1 MKFKVPF
8 YKHDLGQ
15 AELDSVRK
23 VLDQPILTTG
33 SFVREFEEV
42 FAAYM
47 GVQHVIGVT
56 SCTAA
61 LQLSLHALGVKP
73 GDEVITTP
81 MTFIATATSIL
92 QAGATPV
99 FVDVEPDTGN
109 IDIELVS
116 KKVSSKTKAVIPV
129 HLFGQ
134 MVDMSSLNS
143 LCSHHGISIVED
155 AAHCVGGMRDGI
167 SPGNSPSSA
176 AACFSFYATKHLT
189 CGEGGAIITNNPDM
203 DTQLRLLR
211 NHGMTR
217 DADQRSREGYK
228 DWDMTRMGWKYNMS
242 NLDAALLIPQVC
254 RLDDNR
260 TRLNQISDKYSAAF
274 AGMDTLTIPRVL
286 GEVVHARHL
295 FPIILL
301 EKNRTEFVEEMAAN
315 GIGVV
320 VNYLPVH
327 LMTYFRQEY
336 RYNIGDFPHAEYIG
350 QRIVSLPLYPS
361 MSDEDVDL
369 VIGTVQS
376 VLK

>member
-8 YKHDLGQ
+8 YRHDLGQ
-15 AELDSVRK
+15 PELESVRK

-33 SFVREFEEV
+33 SFVREFEEA
-42 FAAYM
+42 FAAYL
-47 GVQHVIGVT
+47 GVQNAIGVT

-61 LQLSLHALGVKP
+61 LQLSLHALGLKP

-92 QAGATPV
+92 QAGAKPV

-109 IDIELVS
+109 IDVDLVS
-116 KKVSSKTKAVIPV
+116 TKVSSKTKAVIPV

-134 MVDMSSLNS
+134 MVDMKSLDS

-167 SPGNSPSSA
+167 SPGNSPA
-176 AACFSFYATKHLT
+176 TATACFSFYATKHLT
-189 CGEGGAIITNNPDM
+189 CGEGGAVVTNNSDM
-203 DTQLRLLR
+203 ASQLRLLR

-228 DWDMTRMGWKYNMS
+228 DWDMTGMGWKYNMS
-242 NLDAALLIPQVC
+242 NLDAALLIPQVS
-254 RLDDNR
+254 RLDNNR
-260 TRLNQISDKYSAAF
+260 TRVNRISERYSSAF
-274 AGMDTLTIPRVL
+274 KGMDELTIPAVRD
-286 GEVVHARHL
+286 GVVHARHL
-295 FPIILL
+295 FPIILQ
-301 EKNRTEFVEEMAAN
+301 EMNRTEFVEEMASN

-336 RYNIGDFPHAEYIG
+336 GYNTGDFPRAEYIG

-361 MSDEDVDL
+361 MLDEDVDL
-369 VIGTVQS
+369 VIGAVKA